1 MPYWCARTEVNREHV
16 AERFLR
22 LAGYEVYCPRI
33 RERGRARPLF
43 PSYTFITA
51 ALQWYRA
58 RWSVGVIALLAA
70 SNCEP
75 ASVADA
81 IVMDLRRREGTD
93 GLIRLPQLP
102 QLKPGDPVR
111 ITRGLLCG
119 LSGLYAGMRGH
130 ERVAVLLSALG
141 KVELPKADVEAVLP
155 L

>member
-1 MPYWCARTEVNREHV
+1 MPYWCARTEVNREHI
-16 AERFLR
+16 AEQFPR

-58 RWSVGVIALLAA
+58 RWSVGVVALLAG
-70 SNCEP
+70 SNGEP

-81 IVMDLRRREGTD
+81 IVMELRNREGKD
-93 GLIRLPQLP
+93 GLIHLPQPP
-102 QLKPGDPVR
+102 QLRPGDPVR
-111 ITRGLLCG
+111 ITKGLLCG

-141 KVELPKADVEAVLP
+141 KVELPKGNVEAV
-155 L
+155 

>member
-43 PSYTFITA
+43 PSYTFIAA

-58 RWSVGVIALLAA
+58 RWSVGVIALLAG
-70 SNCEP
+70 SNGEP

-81 IVMDLRRREGTD
+81 IVMDLRSRERAD
-93 GLIRLPQLP
+93 GLIYLPQPP

-141 KVELPKADVEAVLP
+141 KVELPKGDVEAALP